1 MIFPWNS
8 SSVKSDD
15 EEENDE
21 KNEEQGCV
29 NDGETDEPS
38 KNLDKD
44 SAVISSPLLLSTVD
58 SKEKNYS
65 PTKSY
70 GAVKDAT
77 ETAVALNSDLNSS
90 VTGEFPRTL
99 ILYYCFSI

>member
-1 MIFPWNS
+1 MN
-8 SSVKSDD
+8 KSK
-15 EEENDE
+15 EAEDE

-29 NDGETDEPS
+29 NDGETDEPA

-58 SKEKNYS
+58 SKEKNCS
-65 PTKSY
+65 TPKSY

-77 ETAVALNSDLNSS
+77 ETVVAVNLDLNSS
-90 VTGEFPRTL
+90 VTGEF
-99 ILYYCFSI
+99 SKA